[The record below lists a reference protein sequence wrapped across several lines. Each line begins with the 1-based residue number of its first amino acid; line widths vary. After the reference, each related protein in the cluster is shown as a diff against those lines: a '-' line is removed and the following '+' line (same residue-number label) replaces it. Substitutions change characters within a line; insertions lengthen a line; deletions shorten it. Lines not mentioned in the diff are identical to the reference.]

1 MDFDRI
7 IDRRDSLSVKW
18 EDMEAL
24 YGVSP
29 DDGIA
34 MWVADTDFASPDCVQ
49 NAVRKMLDHGVY
61 GYTGR
66 RADEEYRAAIC
77 WWMENRHGWRV
88 EPNAIFTATG
98 LGNGVG
104 MVLDAYTNPGD
115 GVVLF
120 TPVYHSFA
128 RITRAAGRKV
138 VECPMVIENGR
149 YKMNFDAYDEILDGS
164 EKLVIFCSPHNPGG
178 MVWSVDD
185 QKQVVDFCRK
195 HNLLLVSDEIHHDLV
210 YPGHKHVAMHNAVPD
225 CDDILI
231 MLTAPSKTFN
241 IAGTHTGNVII
252 PNAKLRAAYAER
264 STAINL
270 STNSFG
276 VAMTTAAYS
285 PEGAAWVDE
294 LMVYLDGNRKA
305 FEDGI
310 AAIPGATP
318 MSMEATYLSWV
329 DFSGTGMSDT
339 EIKDRIFRQ
348 AQVAPNYGETFGTGG
363 ETFMRFNL
371 GTQRSRINEAVA
383 RLQDAFKDLQ

>member
-77 WWMENRHGWRV
+77 WWMENRHRWHV

-178 MVWSVDD
+178 MVWSGDD

-210 YPGHKHVAMHNAVPD
+210 YPGHNHVAMPNAVPD

>member
-7 IDRRDSLSVKW
+7 IDRRDSLSMKW

-210 YPGHKHVAMHNAVPD
+210 YPGHNHVAMPNAVPD

-305 FEDGI
+305 FEEGI